1 VPPQRNR
8 TAAAV
13 ERFFQFSLLGLIA
26 TGFLALAA
34 SRYLDGPTLALTF
47 TALILRAFIVGGLL
61 RLEIPANV
69 VSIAALAYVVFYPLD
84 FYFISRD
91 FLAATVHGV
100 CFLAAIKILTATSNR
115 DYLYTG
121 AIAFIELIG
130 AALLSFQATFFA
142 FLALYILFA
151 IAAFTSAE
159 IRRGFQRSD
168 QIVCSPDGRVGLRL
182 ATVAGAAT
190 CGILVVTAGLFLI
203 VPRTARAAAML
214 FPHVPHLTGYSN
226 VVDLGQFGEIGR
238 DTRPVMHVLSYSRAL
253 PPNLKWRGAALSHF
267 DGKRWF
273 EPPVAGRDIE
283 VVHGTAEVA
292 DRLQRSRRDGRRLLY
307 RVDVASSDTG
317 TLFIA
322 GIPEYI
328 NVAAPRLIE
337 THENSFRV
345 LPVTGDELHYEVSAH
360 SGPPLPEPLPEYER
374 GRYLRLPP
382 IDTRIWSE
390 ARQWAGD
397 GDAFERAYRIQQ
409 HLRHDFE
416 YSLESSE
423 KPLRDPLANFLFVSK
438 RGFCEYFASAMA
450 VMLRTLG
457 IPARVATG
465 FQSGYYNEVS
475 GMYVLRASDAHVWV
489 EAWFE
494 GRGWVTFDP
503 TPSAA
508 NSRNDGFS
516 ARLNMYF
523 DAADSM
529 WQQWVVAYDLGHQ
542 AALAAKFASGL
553 RNWNRSWTQARLS
566 GGGGLSPELLKRLKT
581 IAGSAVALALI
592 FGIAIFAG
600 PRVLR
605 EWRNRATVRRIVRQ
619 GASAS
624 DASLLYQRMLDSL
637 MKRGFERPPFF
648 TPAEF
653 ARHLPPGE
661 IEPVARF
668 TEVYNAVRFG
678 GDTAQAAELVS
689 LLREFER

>member
-1 VPPQRNR
+1 
-8 TAAAV
+8 
-13 ERFFQFSLLGLIA
+13 
-26 TGFLALAA
+26 
-34 SRYLDGPTLALTF
+34 
-47 TALILRAFIVGGLL
+47 
-61 RLEIPANV
+61 
-69 VSIAALAYVVFYPLD
+69 
-84 FYFISRD
+84 
-91 FLAATVHGV
+91 
-100 CFLAAIKILTATSNR
+100 
-115 DYLYTG
+115 
-121 AIAFIELIG
+121 
-130 AALLSFQATFFA
+130 
-142 FLALYILFA
+142 
-151 IAAFTSAE
+151 
-159 IRRGFQRSD
+159 
-168 QIVCSPDGRVGLRL
+168 
-182 ATVAGAAT
+182 
-190 CGILVVTAGLFLI
+190 
-203 VPRTARAAAML
+203 
-214 FPHVPHLTGYSN
+214 
-226 VVDLGQFGEIGR
+226 
-238 DTRPVMHVLSYSRAL
+238 
-253 PPNLKWRGAALSHF
+253 
-267 DGKRWF
+267 
-273 EPPVAGRDIE
+273 
-283 VVHGTAEVA
+283 
-292 DRLQRSRRDGRRLLY
+292 
-307 RVDVASSDTG
+307 
-317 TLFIA
+317 
-322 GIPEYI
+322 
-328 NVAAPRLIE
+328 
-337 THENSFRV
+337 
-345 LPVTGDELHYEVSAH
+345 VSAH